1 MSPLIKS
8 ILKIA
13 PEFFGATEV
22 QFAYVYGSIARESS
36 HPFSDLDIGV
46 FVEEMDIRS
55 SLDLELSL
63 SLEMDA
69 KLNHTVDSDIRI
81 INHLPLIVQGEIVTT
96 GILIYCKDDAKRIEF
111 ETRLRMTYFD
121 FLPAHK
127 RLQRMRVIG
136 AD

>member
-1 MSPLIKS
+1 MSPLIKI

-63 SLEMDA
+63 SLEWTPN
-69 KLNHTVDSDIRI
+69 L
-81 INHLPLIVQGEIVTT
+81 TT
-96 GILIYCKDDAKRIEF
+96 QLSPTLELLTTC
-111 ETRLRMTYFD
+111 
-121 FLPAHK
+121 H
-127 RLQRMRVIG
+127 
-136 AD
+136 